1 MSPFDPALAPST
13 ALIGKHAVITGANQG
28 LGLEIARQYLR
39 AGAKVCL
46 CARDAERL
54 GLALEALSTE
64 FAADKLLQVRA
75 DVALESDCQLVVNTA
90 MRAWGRIDI
99 LVNNAGIYGPKG
111 SIAQVDWAEW
121 VQAMQINVMGSVL
134 MARLV
139 LPAMLAQKAGKIVQL
154 SGGGATN
161 PLPNISAYAASKAAI
176 VRFAETLAEEV
187 RGSGIDV
194 NCIAPGALN
203 TRMLDEVIDAGPE
216 AVGASFHERA
226 LAQRAQ
232 GGAGLVKGAELAVYL
247 ASSASDGLTGKLL
260 SAIWDPWRE
269 FHTVSADLDR
279 SDIYTLRRIVPK
291 DRAKDW
297 G

>member
-1 MSPFDPALAPST
+1 MTPFDPVAALS
-13 ALIGKHAVITGANQG
+13 GKHAIITGANQG

-46 CARDAERL
+46 CARDLDRLNASAAELRQEFVASDI
-54 GLALEALSTE
+54 LA
-64 FAADKLLQVRA
+64 VRA
-75 DVALESDCQLVVNTA
+75 DVAVEADGQAVVNA
-90 MRAWGRIDI
+90 ALAAWGRIDV
-99 LVNNAGIYGPKG
+99 LVNNAGVYGPKG
-111 SIAQVDWAEW
+111 SITSVDWGQW
-121 VQAMQINVMGSVL
+121 VQAMNINVMGSVL

-139 LPAMLAQKAGKIVQL
+139 LPAMRSQGSGKIIQL

-176 VRFAETLAEEV
+176 VRFAETLAEEL
-187 RGSGIDV
+187 RDTGIDV

-203 TRMLDEVIDAGPE
+203 TRMLDEVIDAGPA
-216 AVGASFHERA
+216 AVGPQFHERA
-226 LAQRAQ
+226 LKQREQ
-232 GGAGLVKGAELAVYL
+232 GGAGLIKGAELAVYL
-247 ASSASDGLTGKLL
+247 ASAASDGLTGKLL

-269 FHTVSADLDR
+269 FHSVSADLDR

-291 DRAKDW
+291 DRAKNW